1 MSGAAGARNDAR
13 GPRCKA
19 KSPEGVSSPLS
30 LSYVVL
36 GGGAQGRAV
45 ARDLAVRRDTGAVV
59 VVDPFAPRIPAKF
72 RKIRH
77 APLDALTE
85 RGAVARLVREADACV
100 IALPGSIADG
110 AIPDVLP
117 MGTPV
122 VDMSF
127 TPEAANPRFDRIA
140 RRSGVPLV
148 RDVGVAPGLSHVIA
162 AVAAREL
169 GGLTH
174 LTIYVG
180 GLPQK
185 VPAPKGAFDF
195 RHAVYFNAEDLMAE
209 YLRPARMRR
218 RGRNAAPDPLAPSE
232 TEHLKDGSLGT
243 LEAFPSDG
251 LRTLLDSF
259 SDCGWMRELTLR
271 WPGHLT
277 AMRTLKKE
285 GRLAEGPTRPSAL
298 AKTAAELAKAYPA
311 ERNPDVLLME
321 VHAQRGARRLDFR
334 LIDRAQGGLTAMSR
348 TTAFTGAAAAHLL
361 ALRRFDIPGSHP
373 PEALGQ
379 HDDLAQALLADL
391 KERKITVER
400 GSRLRVGA

>member
-1 MSGAAGARNDAR
+1 MGLA
-13 GPRCKA
+13 
-19 KSPEGVSSPLS
+19 
-30 LSYVVL
+30 YVVL

-45 ARDLAVRRDTGAVV
+45 ARDLAQRNDTDAVV
-59 VVDPFAPRIPAKF
+59 VVDPVAPRIPKKF
-72 RKIRH
+72 QKIRH
-77 APLDALTE
+77 APLDAVTE
-85 RGAVARLVREADACV
+85 RGAVARLVREADACL

-127 TPEAANPRFDRIA
+127 TPEPWNPRFDRIA

-148 RDVGVAPGLSHVIA
+148 RDVGVAPGLSHVLA

-185 VPAPKGAFDF
+185 VPPAKGPGDF

-232 TEHLKDGSLGT
+232 SERLKDGALGS

-251 LRTLLDSF
+251 LRTLLSSF
-259 SDCGWMRELTLR
+259 PDCRWMREMTLR

-277 AMRTLKKE
+277 MMRELKRE
-285 GRLAEGPTRPSAL
+285 GRLAEGSARPTLLSQ
-298 AKTAAELAKAYPA
+298 TAALLAKAYPA
-311 ERNPDVLLME
+311 ESNPDVLLME
-321 VHAQRGARRLDFR
+321 VHARRGSKRIEFR
-334 LIDRAQGGLTAMSR
+334 LVDRWQGGLTAMSR
-348 TTAFTGAAAAHLL
+348 TTAFTGASAAHLL
-361 ALRRFDIPGSHP
+361 AQGRFDVPGSHP
-373 PEALGQ
+373 PEALGRDQ
-379 HDDLAQALLADL
+379 GLAEALLADL
-391 KERKITVER
+391 RGRNVTVER
-400 GSRLRVGA
+400 GTRLRVVL